1 MVYRFSTIQYN
12 TTVKRTDFLVKTR
25 CSFSTI
31 QYNTTVKLLVVRC
44 RLVISFS
51 TIQYNTT
58 VKPHMCG
65 FTEVNA
71 VALT

>member
-1 MVYRFSTIQYN
+1 MG
-12 TTVKRTDFLVKTR
+12 
-25 CSFSTI
+25 FSTI
-31 QYNTTVKLLVVRC
+31 QYNTTVKLGEQYDRQHRGFSTIQYNTTVKPESDC
-44 RLVISFS
+44 NIATPGFS

>member
-1 MVYRFSTIQYN
+1 MSEVRFSTIQYN
-12 TTVKRTDFLVKTR
+12 TTVKLNI
-25 CSFSTI
+25 CP
-31 QYNTTVKLLVVRC
+31 
-44 RLVISFS
+44 VIFMLRFS

>member
-1 MVYRFSTIQYN
+1 M
-12 TTVKRTDFLVKTR
+12 
-25 CSFSTI
+25 SFSTI
-31 QYNTTVKLLVVRC
+31 QYNTTVKLNFLYSVIGRGFSTIQYNTTVKPDNLLLLVYVG
-44 RLVISFS
+44 FS

>member
-1 MVYRFSTIQYN
+1 MAYSRGG
-12 TTVKRTDFLVKTR
+12 
-25 CSFSTI
+25 FSTI
-31 QYNTTVKLLVVRC
+31 QYNTTVKLTVDTSQQLKR
-44 RLVISFS
+44 FS